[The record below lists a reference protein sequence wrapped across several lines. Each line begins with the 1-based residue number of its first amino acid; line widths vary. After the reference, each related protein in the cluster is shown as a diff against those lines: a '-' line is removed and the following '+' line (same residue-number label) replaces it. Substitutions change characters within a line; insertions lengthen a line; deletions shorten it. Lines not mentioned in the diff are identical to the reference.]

1 MISVLK
7 TRGTPDGH
15 VRARQRAS
23 EADNLAWRP
32 LPPQYVRQH
41 ICKCTNSFFAYDRS
55 NHAQTTAMAVELD
68 KMQTAL

>member
-41 ICKCTNSFFAYDRS
+41 SVLTLSLPTTDRIM
-55 NHAQTTAMAVELD
+55 HRPQ
-68 KMQTAL
+68 QWQ

>member
-41 ICKCTNSFFAYDRS
+41 ICKCTNSFFAYNRL
-55 NHAQTTAMAVELD
+55 NHAQTTAMAIELD
-68 KMQTAL
+68 NVQTAL